1 MRGLGTFLGQ
11 VRPVL
16 ARLDVT
22 AEAAFL
28 GNVLDVADRQPDVT
42 RIDSRG
48 EGLGRGPATDAGK
61 DEGAAEHPRVA
72 GAELVVHQPPE
83 ITNPHK
89 IESLTDADS
98 RMVAMSNPVEAPG
111 APVPVEDTLDAA
123 LTNVEHQISIF
134 WRRARSVS
142 QQLSREVHP
151 DMEPA
156 AYGLLTVIR
165 KNAPIRLT
173 ELASCIGV
181 GKPSVSRQIAFL
193 EGLGLVV
200 KEADPL
206 DGRAQTI
213 RLSAEGEEKMHQ
225 VQDARRQVFRER
237 LGEWP
242 VADLEALAVY
252 MAKLNATYERDGFP
266 RDTGSQ

>member
-1 MRGLGTFLGQ
+1 
-11 VRPVL
+11 
-16 ARLDVT
+16 
-22 AEAAFL
+22 
-28 GNVLDVADRQPDVT
+28 
-42 RIDSRG
+42 
-48 EGLGRGPATDAGK
+48 
-61 DEGAAEHPRVA
+61 
-72 GAELVVHQPPE
+72 
-83 ITNPHK
+83 
-89 IESLTDADS
+89 
-98 RMVAMSNPVEAPG
+98 MVAMSNSADVPG
-111 APVPVEDTLDAA
+111 SHGSADDTVDAA
-123 LTNVEHQISIF
+123 LKTVEHQISLF

-142 QQLSREVHP
+142 HQLSREVHP

-165 KNAPIRLT
+165 REGPIRLT
-173 ELASCIGV
+173 ELALCIGV

-193 EGLGLVV
+193 ESIGLVF

-213 RLSAEGEEKMHQ
+213 RLTPNGEEKMHQ

-242 VADLEALAVY
+242 VADLQALAEY

-266 RDTGSQ
+266 RDGTP